1 MTEEWAEAFHGR
13 RGNKK
18 MSGLKTSGNKDE
30 GRGFT
35 CMHKLKEKPET
46 GELAGVSG
54 RAAIA
59 IAAV

>member
-1 MTEEWAEAFHGR
+1 
-13 RGNKK
+13 
-18 MSGLKTSGNKDE
+18 MSVLKARGNKDE
-30 GRGFT
+30 DRGFT

>member
-35 CMHKLKEKPET
+35 CTHKLKEKPET
-46 GELAGVSG
+46 GDWLGDAL
-54 RAAIA
+54 R
-59 IAAV
+59 